1 MVVLGG
7 LLLWGLSHAESA
19 VGFCRMSLI
28 SVFVSSAL
36 GLLWPCGPN
45 GAFHCCQVDAMA
57 PCAQAAR
64 TSFDKGIAPMAPLC
78 FAGFAAQ
85 AMGHRGQRSSGSAS
99 TVNVA
104 KSGAHLIIIMRI
116 KIIIIIII
124 VFFIIFSLL

>member
-45 GAFHCCQVDAMA
+45 GAFHCCQVDTTA

-64 TSFDKGIAPMAPLC
+64 TTPTFFAPMAPLC
-78 FAGFAAQ
+78 FAGSAAQ

-124 VFFIIFSLL
+124 VFFYHIFVL